1 MPTIK
6 DVARKAGVSI
16 ATVSYALNNRT
27 EMISADTLRHV
38 VETAEQLGYRANVT
52 ARNLQSNR
60 TGLIGYAWHNSPGN
74 ETHWM
79 MDQFS

>member
-16 ATVSYALNNRT
+16 ATVSYALNNIT

-38 VETAEQLGYRANVT
+38 V
-52 ARNLQSNR
+52 
-60 TGLIGYAWHNSPGN
+60 
-74 ETHWM
+74 
-79 MDQFS
+79 